1 MADEEVTRPA
11 ASRAWRVRSGRLG
24 AMMKLRR
31 RPQVEVLPGTIG
43 TARLDRRTKRL
54 TPRIKPGE
62 IAIIDHVDIDRVSAD
77 ALVSCKVAA
86 VVNAAPSTS
95 GRYPNLGPEILLA
108 AGIPLLDAVGDTV
121 FGEVG
126 DGDEVRL
133 HGDTLYAGERVLA
146 VGTEQDAETITA
158 SMAEA
163 RAGLA
168 AQLEAFAANTMEY
181 LLKERD
187 LLLDGVGV
195 PEITTPI
202 EGRHVLLV
210 VRGYDYREDLR
221 VLRPYIREYRP
232 ILIGVDGG
240 ADALLEAGY
249 SPDLIVGDMDSVS
262 DEALRGGAE
271 VVVHAYADGYA
282 PGLQRVQELGVHATV
297 FPAAGTSEDV
307 AMLLADEAGASL
319 IVAVGTHATLVEFLD
334 KGRQGMASTFLTRL
348 RVGGKLV
355 DAKGVS
361 RLYRSRISNW
371 SLVALVLATLVTMA
385 AAVYVSS
392 VGQAYGD
399 LIVDVWADLVFW
411 VQGLF

>member
-1 MADEEVTRPA
+1 M
-11 ASRAWRVRSGRLG
+11 
-24 AMMKLRR
+24 
-31 RPQVEVLPGTIG
+31 PGTLG
-43 TARLDRRTKRL
+43 VARLDRRTKRL
-54 TPRIKPGE
+54 TARIKPGE
-62 IAIIDHVDIDRVSAD
+62 IAVIDHVDIDRVSAD
-77 ALVSCKVAA
+77 ALVTCKVAA

-95 GRYPNLGPEILLA
+95 GRYPNLGPEILFA

-121 FGEVG
+121 FGAVR
-126 DGDEVRL
+126 DGEQVRL
-133 HGDTLYAGERVLA
+133 DGDTLYAGERVLA
-146 VGTEQDAETITA
+146 VGTQQDEESIGA

-168 AQLEAFAANTMEY
+168 TQLEAFAANTMEY

-195 PEITTPI
+195 PEIRTKL
-202 EGRHVLLV
+202 EGRHALIV

-232 ILIGVDGG
+232 VLLGVDGG
-240 ADALLEAGY
+240 ADALVDAGY
-249 SPDLIVGDMDSVS
+249 QPDMIIGDMDSVS
-262 DEALRGGAE
+262 DEVLRSGAE
-271 VVVHAYADGYA
+271 VVVHAYADGHA
-282 PGLQRVQELGVHATV
+282 PGLQRVQDLGVHAIV

-307 AMLLADEAGASL
+307 AMLLADEAGAQL

-361 RLYRSRISNW
+361 RLYRSRISSW

-385 AAVYVSS
+385 AAVYASS
-392 VGQAYGD
+392 AAQAYGD
-399 LIVDVWADLVFW
+399 LVADAWSSFWFW
-411 VQGLF
+411 VRSLF

>member
-1 MADEEVTRPA
+1 
-11 ASRAWRVRSGRLG
+11 
-24 AMMKLRR
+24 MKLRR
-31 RPQVEVLPGTIG
+31 RGGIEPLPGTLG
-43 TARLDRRTKRL
+43 VARLDRRTKRL
-54 TPRIKPGE
+54 TARIKPGE
-62 IAIIDHVDIDRVSAD
+62 IAVIDHVDIDRVSAD
-77 ALVSCKVAA
+77 ALVTCKVAA

-95 GRYPNLGPEILLA
+95 GRYPNLGPEILFA
-108 AGIPLLDAVGDTV
+108 AGIPLLDAVGDTI
-121 FGEVG
+121 FGAVR
-126 DGDEVRL
+126 DGEQVRL
-133 HGDTLYAGERVLA
+133 DGNTLYAGERVLA
-146 VGTEQDAETITA
+146 VGTQQDEESIGA

-168 AQLEAFAANTMEY
+168 TQLEAFAANTMEY

-195 PEITTPI
+195 PEIRTKL
-202 EGRHVLLV
+202 EGRHALIV

-232 ILIGVDGG
+232 VLLGVDGG
-240 ADALLEAGY
+240 ADALVDAGY
-249 SPDLIVGDMDSVS
+249 QPDLIIGDMDSVS
-262 DEALRGGAE
+262 DEVLRSGAE
-271 VVVHAYADGYA
+271 VVVHAYADGHA
-282 PGLQRVQELGVHATV
+282 PGLQRVQDLGVHAIV

-307 AMLLADEAGASL
+307 AMLLADEAGAQL

-361 RLYRSRISNW
+361 RLYRSRISSW

-385 AAVYVSS
+385 AAVYASS
-392 VGQAYGD
+392 AAQAYGD
-399 LIVDVWADLVFW
+399 LVADAWSSFWFW
-411 VQGLF
+411 VRSLF